1 MALRCFRKRR
11 LRSSELPF
19 RQRLPALGFLL
30 LLYSKLAT
38 KATISLKCAVLPAR
52 GFILSHRPTVCFSNI
67 TGNPATLKFQIGLCV
82 HASIGG
88 VFFLSARRYASVV
101 RATALYVCVSPC
113 LCHKSDSKWMNESS
127 WFLAQELPSILHCVK
142 RKFGYLKIGVLHS
155 GSLSRHINRRNVLS
169 T

>member
-1 MALRCFRKRR
+1 MALRCSRKRR

-19 RQRLPALGFLL
+19 RPRLPALGFLL

-52 GFILSHRPTVCFSNI
+52 RFILSHRPTVCFSNI

-88 VFFLSARRYASVV
+88 VFFYPRDAML
-101 RATALYVCVSPC
+101 ALYELQPCISVSVRVCVT
-113 LCHKSDSKWMNESS
+113 
-127 WFLAQELPSILHCVK
+127 
-142 RKFGYLKIGVLHS
+142 
-155 GSLSRHINRRNVLS
+155 SRTRNG
-169 T
+169 